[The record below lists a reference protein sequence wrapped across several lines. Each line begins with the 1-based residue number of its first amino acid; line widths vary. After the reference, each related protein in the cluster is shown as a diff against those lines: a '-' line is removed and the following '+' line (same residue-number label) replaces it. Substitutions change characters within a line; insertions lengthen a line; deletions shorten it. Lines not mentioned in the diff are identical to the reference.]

1 MSDSRSAL
9 ADWSPEQIADGR
21 RWLAAWQRAG
31 PDLERIRRR
40 EIRELDSFK
49 VIAQLCGPADYTRAP
64 RAPKA
69 SSGLVEQQRWF
80 QKAIHRD

>member
-1 MSDSRSAL
+1 MTDLYSAL
-9 ADWSPEQIADGR
+9 ADWSPEEIAAGR

-40 EIRELDSFK
+40 EIRELDGFK
-49 VIAQLCGPADYTRAP
+49 VIAQLCGPADYTCAP
-64 RAPKA
+64 RAPKP

-80 QKAIHRD
+80 KKAAQRD